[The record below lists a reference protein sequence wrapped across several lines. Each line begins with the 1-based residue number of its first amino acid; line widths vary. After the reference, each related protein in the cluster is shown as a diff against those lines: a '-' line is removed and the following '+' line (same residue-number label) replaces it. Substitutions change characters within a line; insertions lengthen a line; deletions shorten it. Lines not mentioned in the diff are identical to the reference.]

1 MDTPTTAPPLPV
13 PLASSDKA
21 LAILC
26 HVSLFIGVGFLLPFI
41 VYLVKRDDSPFVA
54 MHAKEVLNFHLSLL
68 LYFICLI
75 PLIFILIG
83 IPIYAALGLM
93 AFVCAIIGAIRA
105 ADGGFYFYPLTVRF
119 I

>member
-1 MDTPTTAPPLPV
+1 
-13 PLASSDKA
+13 
-21 LAILC
+21 
-26 HVSLFIGVGFLLPFI
+26 
-41 VYLVKRDDSPFVA
+41 
-54 MHAKEVLNFHLSLL
+54 
-68 LYFICLI
+68 
-75 PLIFILIG
+75 LIG